1 MQRRTGRVLAGA
13 ANNLTVV
20 TIAEAMAVGV
30 LVVPEG
36 LLLLAVA
43 RVVTLLEEEEE
54 VVVVVAR
61 VVTLPVGGQ
70 LMITVVVLE

>member
-43 RVVTLLEEEEE
+43 RVVTL
-54 VVVVVAR
+54 
-61 VVTLPVGGQ
+61 PVGGQ